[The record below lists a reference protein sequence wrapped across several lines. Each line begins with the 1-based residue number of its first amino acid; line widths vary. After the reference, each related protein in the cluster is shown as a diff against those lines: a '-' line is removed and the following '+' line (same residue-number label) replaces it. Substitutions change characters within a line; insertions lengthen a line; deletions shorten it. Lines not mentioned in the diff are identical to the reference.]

1 MKKIII
7 SLTAFV
13 ISITQTS
20 IIKAYSKEECAEE
33 SVDMEELFEEAKNN
47 SDDKIESVL
56 ENEAGTET
64 YTLETYVINEENSE
78 TYITAI
84 PSALFEGD
92 YAIEP
97 CSSGSKS
104 DSAYDDSYSVYAKIS
119 INYNTTSSNGRT
131 GYLLKSVT
139 GSWQIK
145 DSSVTLSNR
154 NIIYAC
160 TGLTLNGSYNL
171 NQYVEKNISSNS
183 FSYNTGF
190 SSYVINDS
198 GYSLGTMGATS
209 SVTLKH
215 GSSSTWNLTINA
227 KAF

>member
-7 SLTAFV
+7 TLTAFI

-20 IIKAYSKEECAEE
+20 IVKAYSVEEYSEE

-47 SDDKIESVL
+47 SSDEVEAVL
-56 ENEAGTET
+56 ESEDGTES
-64 YTLETYVINEENSE
+64 YDLETYVIQEEYSE

-84 PSALFEGD
+84 PSSLFED
-92 YAIEP
+92 YLINS

-104 DSAYDDSYSVYAKIS
+104 DSSYDNSYSVYATIS
-119 INYNTTSSNGRT
+119 INYNTTSSNGKT

-154 NIIYAC
+154 NVIYAC
-160 TGLTLNGSYNL
+160 TGLTLNGSFN
-171 NQYVEKNISSNS
+171 NSQYVQKNLSSNS

-190 SSYVINDS
+190 SSYVINDEKQA
-198 GYSLGTMGATS
+198 LGTMGATS

-215 GSSSTWNLTINA
+215 GSNSTWNLTVNA

>member
-7 SLTAFV
+7 ALMTFV

-20 IIKAYSKEECAEE
+20 IVKAYSAEEYSEE

-47 SDDKIESVL
+47 CSEEVESVL
-56 ENEAGTET
+56 ESEDGKKS
-64 YTLETYVINEENSE
+64 YDLETYVIDDENSE

-84 PSALFEGD
+84 PSSFLED
-92 YAIEP
+92 YSINP

-104 DSAYDDSYSVYAKIS
+104 DSAYDNSYSVYATIS
-119 INYNTTSSNGRT
+119 INYNTTTSSGKT

-154 NIIYAC
+154 NVIYAC

-183 FSYNTGF
+183 FSYSTGF

-198 GYSLGTMGATS
+198 GYDLGTMGATS

-215 GSSSTWNLTINA
+215 GSSSTWNLTVNA